1 MPVWRMY
8 PGGGRRH
15 PSQGIERSFFSLIS
29 TAEQAGRSIRKT
41 RRMRAHFRIGLTSRK
56 KAKEMLDPTFW
67 TGPAIASLRYHTNP
81 SGSRPSSCRA
91 SSFQTCHWR
100 RKSSLSSF
108 MLVIF
113 SPSVAKL
120 AEARLRCRASRGRD
134 RREAASR
141 ENDPAHRIV
150 SRAWM

>member
-81 SGSRPSSCRA
+81 SGSRPLLL
-91 SSFQTCHWR
+91 SSFQLPDLSLAQEIKPIKLHAGYLFAKRSQAGRGKTSMQGEQGSRQARGCIS
-100 RKSSLSSF
+100 RK
-108 MLVIF
+108 
-113 SPSVAKL
+113 
-120 AEARLRCRASRGRD
+120 
-134 RREAASR
+134 
-141 ENDPAHRIV
+141 
-150 SRAWM
+150 